1 MKPAYIEQVLLWLT
15 IFVGFVTLLFI
26 IIEFSNITRIQ
37 GNMDLMADAGAQMK
51 SLGVEDVNVSASLN
65 KIKKP
70 YFNDIVADGSSP
82 DSVLECVDTGN
93 ATYQIIF
100 IVKGTYDDTNIFP
113 TQNLTTKRV
122 VYNIED
128 LSDIGDNSA
137 EIECTLTLNH

>member
-93 ATYQIIF
+93 DTYQIIF
-100 IVKGTYDDTNIFP
+100 IVTGTYDDTNIFP